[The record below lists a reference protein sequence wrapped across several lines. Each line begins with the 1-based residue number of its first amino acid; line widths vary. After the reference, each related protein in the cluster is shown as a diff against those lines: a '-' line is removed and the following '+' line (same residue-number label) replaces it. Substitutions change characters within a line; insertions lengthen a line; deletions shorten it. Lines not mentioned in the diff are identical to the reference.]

1 MAGGKELHFF
11 DRETGV
17 DWRDPD
23 YSLLHSHFSDRAGLR
38 GEATPVTLYWTP
50 AHYRVLRYNP
60 DMRFILLFRDPV
72 ARAFSHWRMNITR
85 SLDTLAFAQA
95 IRDGRTRVLDDP
107 IQSGLARHSSYIE
120 RGYYGRQVSLL
131 ASLFPLSNMLFL
143 RQTDLLA
150 EPNIVLNRV
159 AAFLRI
165 APFEPVAPV
174 LLNVSEDTQG
184 HSMSDEDRA
193 YLTEIFTSD
202 LDRLKQLTGIELPAE
217 TPA

>member
-1 MAGGKELHFF
+1 
-11 DRETGV
+11 
-17 DWRDPD
+17 
-23 YSLLHSHFSDRAGLR
+23 
-38 GEATPVTLYWTP
+38 
-50 AHYRVLRYNP
+50 
-60 DMRFILLFRDPV
+60 
-72 ARAFSHWRMNITR
+72 MNITR
-85 SLDTLAFAQA
+85 GLDTLAFAQA
-95 IRDGRTRVLDDP
+95 ICDGRTRVLDDP

-165 APFEPVAPV
+165 APLSPCPV